1 MYRPILLV
9 IAGCNG
15 SGKSSFSKLLFP
27 GDFLPF
33 DYDFHFL
40 SFYNNLGDSDIRETI
55 AHNMAFN
62 ELENQIRSTISEKT
76 NFCYE
81 TNFNSTPLYWP
92 KIFKENGFELNL
104 IYLCL
109 NSIEEAKKRVEIRV
123 MNGGHFVAENEIEQ
137 RYFDGYANLN
147 SNFKFFDNVDL
158 FDTSEFLGLPKHCI
172 SINKG
177 KIVKTTQL
185 PDFLIPLIPEIAK
198 EVNG

>member
-1 MYRPILLV
+1 MV

-15 SGKSSFSKLLFP
+15 SGKSTFSKLLAP

-40 SFYNNLGDSDIRETI
+40 SFYKNLADSDIRDTI

-62 ELENQIRSTISEKT
+62 ELENQINSAISEKN

-81 TNFNSTPLYWP
+81 TNFNSTPLHWP
-92 KIFKENGFELNL
+92 KIFKENGSELNL

-109 NSIEEAKKRVEIRV
+109 NSIEEAKRRVEIRV
-123 MNGGHFVAENEIEQ
+123 MNGGHFVAENEIKR

-147 SNFKFFDNVDL
+147 SNFRFFDNVHL
-158 FDTSEFLGLPKHCI
+158 FDTSEYLTLPKHCI
-172 SINKG
+172 SISNG
-177 KIVKTTQL
+177 KIVKVTQF
-185 PDFLIPLIPEIAK
+185 PDFLNRLIPEIT
-198 EVNG
+198 EELNS